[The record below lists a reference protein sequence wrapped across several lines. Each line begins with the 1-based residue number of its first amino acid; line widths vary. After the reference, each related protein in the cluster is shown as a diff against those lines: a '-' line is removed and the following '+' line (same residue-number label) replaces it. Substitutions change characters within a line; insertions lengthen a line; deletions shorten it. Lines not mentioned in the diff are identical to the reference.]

1 MQTLKARYRT
11 LAILAFFPMALVT
24 GAFGKMAP
32 ELGRRSF
39 ETSHF
44 RIHYPPH
51 YQLFAEALSDRLE
64 DAYARLGGE
73 LRWVPPSKI
82 EVVVRGDTDV
92 PNGLAEVFPY
102 DRLVLNGVPPE
113 PWGFFSESDD
123 WIRTLAIHELTHV
136 IANDETFGFFNLL
149 RTLIGSAAKI
159 NPYQP
164 AWLVEGLAVYEETTK
179 TSRGRGRA
187 VWSDMVLRSAMLD
200 SLVDPP
206 TASGADL
213 RVMLDRLND
222 GVRPWPEGHSAY
234 LYGYVLNAAMAALKG
249 TGAPAR
255 ISEENGAT
263 FPFAIEKVAKDVLG
277 TDYAG
282 LWHET
287 IDRLKEEYRTDLAKI
302 ENEAITNSTPFTNSG
317 RRTRGLATT
326 AEGRLYFIRDSASDG
341 VGLSVIEKGVTRNL
355 TYWKWD
361 GGTRLRVT
369 SDGRFLVYS
378 RIAPYLENSLYSDV
392 YLYDLKS
399 EEEIQVTLGARATDP
414 EISADFGWEVRTGR
428 SRGELFYVKNLRDG
442 NQAIASLETGTS
454 TDPIEKLLYN
464 GKNFARLGAPAL
476 GRGPWKDWLAFS
488 EKGLSAGEHL
498 QGVRIGSQTEIP
510 ESRAFTTALSTREI
524 ATTPDW
530 TENGSLL
537 YSSGSGGVFNLYR
550 IPPNEVGGKSTRA
563 LRLTNFRTG
572 ALQPSI
578 PWPGAPLFAMV
589 YGSGGWNLSQ
599 VRVGEFSV
607 AGPGVRTL
615 EEKISSSPKPIPTEP
630 EGPPAVPRTAE
641 DYSVFPALWPKY
653 WAPDA
658 RKVTDGWTLG
668 VQTSGYDAW
677 ENHHYRLFAGHDSR
691 AKFPIWDLNYQFDG
705 FHPTLELSVRRE
717 NRYFATYAES
727 NQIDTNEAHVYMPAG
742 WDTFLILGFTNSTSR
757 LFGETNTTGGF
768 ELGWSFDRM
777 RVYDDSIDSTGESG
791 VRGRAELT
799 GYFVGPERFS
809 SFDSRIDIR
818 IQSPIRR
825 HFFRLGANYAGANN
839 EKLSALYYL
848 GGGEETIA
856 NQSDYLLRGYP
867 QGTIFGRRIV
877 TSNFEYVFPV
887 ADVFRGFGTFPAFF
901 ESSRIKLFFDAG
913 SAEYVGNDSQDFRRW
928 PNAVGAH
935 LLTDLNLLYRVP
947 VTFAVGF
954 DYGLAK
960 DLGGERRVVLGLFS
974 RIP

>member
-1 MQTLKARYRT
+1 MKTLKARHRS
-11 LAILAFFPMALVT
+11 LAVIALLVAT
-24 GAFGKMAP
+24 AAHGKMAP
-32 ELGRRSF
+32 EQGRSSF

-51 YQLFAEALSDRLE
+51 YQVFVETLSDRLE
-64 DAYARLGGE
+64 EAYARLGEE
-73 LRWVPPSKI
+73 LRWVPPTKI
-82 EVVVRGDTDV
+82 EVVVRGDMDT
-92 PNGLAEVFPY
+92 PNGSAEVFPY
-102 DRLVLNGVPPE
+102 DRLVLNGVAPE

-164 AWLVEGLAVYEETTK
+164 AWLVEGLAVFEETTK

-187 VWSDMVLRSAMLD
+187 VWSDMILRSAMTD
-200 SLVDPP
+200 SLVDSPE
-206 TASGADL
+206 AYGRDL
-213 RVMLDRLND
+213 RVTLDRLND

-234 LYGYVLNAAMAALKG
+234 LYGYLMTAAMADRKG
-249 TGAPAR
+249 AEAPAK

-263 FPFAIEKVAKDVLG
+263 FPFAIEGVAKDVLG
-277 TDYAG
+277 TGYSE

-287 IDRLKEEYRTDLAKI
+287 IDRLKKGYRTDLEKI
-302 ENEAITNSTPFTNSG
+302 EREPITVSTPLTNSG
-317 RRTRGLATT
+317 RRTRGLVATSG
-326 AEGRLYFIRDSASDG
+326 GRLYYIRDSASEG

-361 GGTRLRVT
+361 GGTRLRL
-369 SDGRFLVYS
+369 SPDGRFLIYS
-378 RIAPYLENSLYSDV
+378 RIAPYLEHSLYSDV

-399 EEEIQVTLGARATDP
+399 EAEIQVTYGARASDP
-414 EISADFGWEVRTGR
+414 EVSADFGWDTRTGR
-428 SRGELFYVKNLRDG
+428 SRGEIYYVKNLPDG
-442 NQAIASLETGTS
+442 NQAITSFETRTS
-454 TDPIEKLLYN
+454 EDPIEMPLFS

-476 GRGPWKDWLAFS
+476 GRGKWKGWLAFS
-488 EKGLSAGEHL
+488 EKGLSGGEHL
-498 QGVRIGSQTEIP
+498 QGVRVGTHAEIP
-510 ESRAFTTALSTREI
+510 ESRSFTTAASNRDI

-530 TENGSLL
+530 TEGGNLL
-537 YSSGSGGVFNLYR
+537 YTSGSGGVFNLYR
-550 IPPNEVGGKSTRA
+550 IAADEVGVNSARGV
-563 LRLTNFRTG
+563 RLTNFRTG
-572 ALQPSI
+572 ALQPTV
-578 PWPGAPLFAMV
+578 PWAGAPLFAMV
-589 YGSGGWNLSQ
+589 YGSGGWNPAQ
-599 VRVGEFSV
+599 VTPGEFSRD
-607 AGPGVRTL
+607 GPGVRTL
-615 EEKISSSPKPIPTEP
+615 EEKIYSLPKPIPVEAEP
-630 EGPPAVPRTAE
+630 PPSTPRTPGS
-641 DYSVFPALWPKY
+641 YSVLPALWPKY
-653 WAPDA
+653 WAPDI

-668 VQTSGYDAW
+668 IQTSGYDAW
-677 ENHHYRLFAGHDSR
+677 ENHRYRLFGGHDSR
-691 AKFPIWDLNYQFDG
+691 ATFPLWDLNYQFDG
-705 FHPTLELSVRRE
+705 FYPTLEFSVRRE

-757 LFGETNTTGGF
+757 LFGEKDTTGGF

-777 RVYDDSIDSTGESG
+777 RAYEDSIDSTGESG
-791 VRGRAELT
+791 IRGRAELT
-799 GYFVGPERFS
+799 GYIVGPERFS
-809 SFDSRIDIR
+809 AFDSRIDIR
-818 IQSPIRR
+818 IPSPIRR

-839 EKLSALYYL
+839 EKLSALYFL

-856 NQSDYLLRGYP
+856 SQSDYLLRGYP

-887 ADVFRGFGTFPAFF
+887 ADVFRGLGTFPAYF

-913 SAEYVGNDSQDFRRW
+913 SAEYVGNDSQDFHRW

-947 VTFAVGF
+947 VTVAVGF
-954 DYGLAK
+954 DYGLVK
-960 DLGGERRVVLGLFS
+960 DLGGERRVVFGLFS